1 MDSTQLS
8 ELIGVPVATLDQW
21 AYLKRGPAY
30 LKVGRHRRYMVSDV
44 TRWLDAQRRGGDAA

>member
-8 ELIGVPVATLDQW
+8 ELLVVPVATLDQW

-30 LKVGRHRRYMVSDV
+30 LKIGRHRRYRPSDV
-44 TRWLDAQRRGGDAA
+44 ESWLDAQRRGGDAA